1 MKSIMRHALTSA
13 VAVVVSIGCAAA
25 APSNVAPSATT
36 SPSASVSAAAASA
49 TAPEM
54 IVTGTSMEATSAP
67 PGAIAVQAG
76 EGPIFR
82 PSALETPTGD
92 FQIFLTSPP
101 VDPNVQR
108 ATDGHNIGIR
118 APGSLNV
125 IASSD
130 YVKPGDPSIVFTVS
144 GLEPGTYQFICEF
157 RDHSAGGMY
166 GTLTVAGG

>member
-1 MKSIMRHALTSA
+1 MKSIVRDALTTA
-13 VAVVVSIGCAAA
+13 LAAVVSIGCAAA
-25 APSNVAPSATT
+25 APSNVAPSVM
-36 SPSASVSAAAASA
+36 SLPSASPATASA
-49 TAPEM
+49 TAL
-54 IVTGTSMEATSAP
+54 GTSVTVTSIEAASAP

-101 VDPNVQR
+101 VDPSVQR

-130 YVKPGDPSIVFTVS
+130 YVRPGDPSIVFTVS
-144 GLEPGTYQFICEF
+144 GLEPGTYKFICEF
-157 RDHSAGGMY
+157 RDHAGGGMY